1 MEAHMKI
8 AEIKELIESVAHHG
22 ITELEIDSSGMKLK
36 IRKEL
41 PVASLVVPAA
51 PAALPVVVPP
61 GPLAPPLL
69 SSEAVSPGT
78 VPGPP
83 APSEAGDLFLVRS
96 PIVGTF
102 YRAPNPNAD
111 PFVKVGDEV
120 EPGRVLCIV
129 EAMKLMNEIESE
141 VSGEMTRIFVENG
154 ESVEFGQALF
164 GIRLT
169 KKA

>member
-1 MEAHMKI
+1 MKI
-8 AEIKELIESVAHHG
+8 DEIKELIESVAHHG
-22 ITELEIDSSGMKLK
+22 ITELDIDSSGMKLK

-41 PVASLVVPAA
+41 PPSSVVIPPV
-51 PAALPVVVPP
+51 PAALPMVAPLVPP
-61 GPLAPPLL
+61 APSLL
-69 SSEAVSPGT
+69 GEAVSPAL
-78 VPGPP
+78 VSGPP

-102 YRAPNPNAD
+102 YRAPNPNAEL
-111 PFVKVGDEV
+111 FVKVGDPV

-141 VSGEMTRIFVENG
+141 VSGEMAKIFVENG
-154 ESVEFGQALF
+154 EPVEFGQALF
-164 GIRLT
+164 GIRLA